1 MTGVRR
7 PVAAGYFYPAD
18 PDELAS
24 MIDRLLDAARP
35 AVLEGRLRALVAPHA
50 GYVYSGAIAAAAF
63 AALPA
68 RAEDVRVVLTGPSH
82 FTPLRGVAVSGAD
95 AWETP
100 LGAVAVDPEL
110 RATAVA
116 AGAVVDDLPHGGDHA
131 LEVELPFLQR
141 RAGRGLR
148 VLPAAI
154 GASATDAAAFLEAV
168 VAAGALLAVST
179 DLSHYHDDET
189 ARRLDRRTA
198 EAVVALDAE
207 AIGERHACGADALR
221 SLVAYAGRSGWSC
234 SLLALGTSA
243 DTSGDLRRVVGYG
256 SFAVFGS

>member
-1 MTGVRR
+1 MTGVRP
-7 PVAAGYFYPAD
+7 PVAAGHFYPAD
-18 PDELAS
+18 PDELAGTV
-24 MIDRLLDAARP
+24 DRLLHAAPPVRP
-35 AVLEGRLRALVAPHA
+35 HGRVRALVAPHA
-50 GYVYSGAIAAAAF
+50 GYVYSGAVAAAAF

-68 RAEDVRVVLTGPSH
+68 PVEDLRVVLTGPSH
-82 FTPLRGVAVSGAD
+82 FAPLRGVAVSGAD

-100 LGAVAVDPEL
+100 LGAVALDREL
-110 RATAVA
+110 RTAAVA
-116 AGAVVDDLPHGGDHA
+116 AGAVVDDLPHRGDHA

-154 GASATDAAAFLEAV
+154 GASSTDAAAFLEAV
-168 VAAGALLAVST
+168 VAAGGLVVVST
-179 DLSHYHDDET
+179 DLSHYHDGET

-221 SLVAYAGRSGWSC
+221 SLVAYAARAGWSC

-243 DTSGDLRRVVGYG
+243 DASGDRRRVVGYG
-256 SFAVFGS
+256 AFAVFGS